1 MSSTPRPHDL
11 VWLNNAAALEA
22 IEEPWVAQ
30 HWRISLPVVVRRDV
44 DANARIPVGVRG
56 MKRDQRAAGWV
67 QRENIVRTVSPE
79 TLADRQQLLRSP
91 FVSQPPVQA
100 AISLTLHPWP
110 WRWGITGST
119 GYALA
124 SEIPV
129 LHADSDLDL
138 LIRAPMPLTGDELR
152 QWQTQVA
159 KLPCRADTQIETPFG
174 AFALNEWLRDGRVL
188 LKTSR
193 GARLTTTPWHREEA

>member
-1 MSSTPRPHDL
+1 MSLTPRPHDL
-11 VWLNNAAALEA
+11 IWLNNAAALEA

-44 DANARIPVGVRG
+44 DADARVPVGVRG
-56 MKRDQRAAGWV
+56 MKREQRAAGWV

-79 TLADRQQLLRSP
+79 ALADRQLLLRSP

-100 AISLTLHPWP
+100 AISLTLHPWS
-110 WRWGITGST
+110 WRWGVTGGT

-124 SEIPV
+124 TEIPV
-129 LHADSDLDL
+129 LHAASDLDL
-138 LIRAPMPLTGDELR
+138 LIRAPLPLPREALLA
-152 QWQTQVA
+152 WQSRVA
-159 KLPCRADTQIETPFG
+159 QLPCRADTQVETPVG

-193 GARLTTTPWHREEA
+193 GARLTAAPWNREEA